1 MVKSIHSTLFS
12 FDIEW
17 IPDRCAGEHLCG
29 IRQDSPASEMES
41 FQALWKRGGASLE
54 NLQPYLKT
62 VLCRIVT
69 IAGILRE
76 TDPNTKEV
84 SLRLI
89 SLPSDVKDREK
100 WTEAHLIDSFLK
112 AIGKKKPQLVAYN
125 STQADLPILIQ
136 RGIINGL
143 HQPLFCQRPEKPWLG
158 VDYFSNAG
166 DFHIDLAKIVGSY
179 GNTPSLDE
187 IATLSGIPG
196 KLDTKGD
203 AVADLWMV
211 GKLDKILQY
220 NETDAFTTHLLWAR
234 IVHFAGLL
242 NPDQYIKEQKLVAGL
257 LDQGIAEGKNH
268 FKNFRQKWSFKE

>member
-1 MVKSIHSTLFS
+1 MLKNIHSTLFS

-17 IPDRCAGEHLCG
+17 IPDRRAGECLHG
-29 IRQDSPASEMES
+29 IPQDSPASEVES
-41 FQALWKRGGASLE
+41 FQALWKSGGASLE
-54 NLQPYLKT
+54 NPQPYLKT

-76 TDPNTKEV
+76 VDPQTKEV
-84 SLRLI
+84 SLRLV
-89 SLPSDVKDREK
+89 SLPTDVSDQKK
-100 WTEAHLIDSFLK
+100 WTEAHLIDSFLL

-158 VDYFSNAG
+158 VDYFSTAG
-166 DFHIDLAKIVGSY
+166 DFHIDLAKLVGSY
-179 GNTPSLDE
+179 GNTPSLHE

-196 KLDTKGD
+196 KLDTTGD
-203 AVADLWMV
+203 AVADLWMM

-234 IVHFAGLL
+234 IAHFAGLL
-242 NPDQYIKEQKLVAGL
+242 SPEKYLKEQEMVADL
-257 LDQGIAEGKNH
+257 LDQGISEGKNH
-268 FKNFRQKWSFKE
+268 LKQFRQKWSYEK